1 MVSFNRFM
9 TRPNDVTN
17 KDLENLYRYGSVSFG
32 KKTPLTAEQK
42 NIVRGVLIVRW
53 NNGVNVVSIGDARK
67 RRGTCIDVS
76 YKTATKD
83 DFQVIDTAMQAYMA
97 AQ

>member
-1 MVSFNRFM
+1 MVSWNRFM
-9 TRPNDVTN
+9 ERPADVTN
-17 KDLENLYRYGSVSFG
+17 KDLENLYRFGTISFG
-32 KKTPLTAEQK
+32 KRKPLTEEQK
-42 NIVRGVLIVRW
+42 AIVRGVLIVRW
-53 NNGVNVVSIGDARK
+53 NNGTNVVSIGDARK
-67 RRGTCIDVS
+67 GRGMCYDTS

>member
-1 MVSFNRFM
+1 MVSWNRFM
-9 TRPNDVTN
+9 DRPDDCTN
-17 KDLENLYRYGSVSFG
+17 VDLENLYRYGSVRFG

-53 NNGVNVVSIGDARK
+53 NNGTNVVSIGDARK
-67 RRGTCIDVS
+67 GRGMCYDTS

-97 AQ
+97 TR